1 MLATRSLTEEQVR
14 AGMLVSLPP
23 ETSKGLGKVESDEVK
38 ILIQLAREASDTAGN
53 ALMACAQHLYSIKG
67 IVKKKGWT
75 ALCDS
80 GSLGM
85 GSKQAQMLAL
95 CHERLFLTGAVPASA
110 VANVSI
116 TTMYLMA
123 SSDDKKRSEMVAAL
137 VEAGGSGFT
146 EKEARA
152 IKNKGKAKKAIKPSE
167 VFNKKRLQE
176 KLEGMSIEEL
186 QEEVIITT
194 KQNQAMRMSFGGY
207 LRRIE
212 QLTRALKDADIAVP
226 KSTDMTDEIAESVKP
241 GIRQALESLEK

>member
-1 MLATRSLTEEQVR
+1 MLATRNLTEEQVR

-123 SSDDKKRSEMVAAL
+123 SSDDKKRGEMVAAL

-152 IKNKGKAKKAIKPSE
+152 IKNKGKAKKASSAPVSDWIKSLPSDFQGK
-167 VFNKKRLQE
+167 VTTINNKASQVEALKARVEELEAENSKLKARLQ
-176 KLEGMSIEEL
+176 
-186 QEEVIITT
+186 
-194 KQNQAMRMSFGGY
+194 A
-207 LRRIE
+207 
-212 QLTRALKDADIAVP
+212 A
-226 KSTDMTDEIAESVKP
+226 
-241 GIRQALESLEK
+241 

>member
-53 ALMACAQHLYSIKG
+53 ALMACAAHLYSIKG

-80 GSLGM
+80 GTLGM

-123 SSDDKKRSEMVAAL
+123 SADDKKRGEMVAAL

-152 IKNKGKAKKAIKPSE
+152 IKNKGKTGKNTKKFIQKT
-167 VFNKKRLQE
+167 Q
-176 KLEGMSIEEL
+176 
-186 QEEVIITT
+186 
-194 KQNQAMRMSFGGY
+194 
-207 LRRIE
+207 
-212 QLTRALKDADIAVP
+212 
-226 KSTDMTDEIAESVKP
+226 
-241 GIRQALESLEK
+241 

>member
-123 SSDDKKRSEMVAAL
+123 SADDKKRGEMVAAL

-152 IKNKGKAKKAIKPSE
+152 IKNKGKAKKASLTVVSDWVKDLPSDFQSK
-167 VFNKKRLQE
+167 VTAINNKASQVESLKAR
-176 KLEGMSIEEL
+176 IEEL
-186 QEEVIITT
+186 EAENTNL
-194 KQNQAMRMSFGGY
+194 KA
-207 LRRIE
+207 
-212 QLTRALKDADIAVP
+212 QLQKA
-226 KSTDMTDEIAESVKP
+226 
-241 GIRQALESLEK
+241 

>member
-38 ILIQLAREASDTAGN
+38 ILIQIAREASDTAGN

-123 SSDDKKRSEMVAAL
+123 SADDKKRGEMVAAL

-152 IKNKGKAKKAIKPSE
+152 IKNKGKAKKASLAAVSDWVKDLPSDFQSK
-167 VFNKKRLQE
+167 VTAINNKASQVESLKAR
-176 KLEGMSIEEL
+176 IEEL
-186 QEEVIITT
+186 EAENTNL
-194 KQNQAMRMSFGGY
+194 KA
-207 LRRIE
+207 
-212 QLTRALKDADIAVP
+212 QLQKA
-226 KSTDMTDEIAESVKP
+226 
-241 GIRQALESLEK
+241 

>member
-123 SSDDKKRSEMVAAL
+123 SADDKKRGEMVAAL

-152 IKNKGKAKKAIKPSE
+152 IKNKGKAKKASLAVVSDWVKDLPSDFQSK
-167 VFNKKRLQE
+167 VTAINNKASQVESLKAR
-176 KLEGMSIEEL
+176 IEEL
-186 QEEVIITT
+186 EAENTNL
-194 KQNQAMRMSFGGY
+194 KA
-207 LRRIE
+207 
-212 QLTRALKDADIAVP
+212 QLQKA
-226 KSTDMTDEIAESVKP
+226 
-241 GIRQALESLEK
+241 

>member
-1 MLATRSLTEEQVR
+1 MLATRNLTEEQVR

-53 ALMACAQHLYSIKG
+53 ALMACAAHLYSIKG

-80 GSLGM
+80 GTLGM

-95 CHERLFLTGAVPASA
+95 CHERLFLTGAVPPSA

-123 SSDDKKRSEMVAAL
+123 SADDKKRGEMVAAL

-152 IKNKGKAKKAIKPSE
+152 IKNKGKTKKISPIVVSDWVKDLPSDFQSKVTAIN
-167 VFNKKRLQE
+167 NKASQVESLKAR
-176 KLEGMSIEEL
+176 IEEL
-186 QEEVIITT
+186 EAENS
-194 KQNQAMRMSFGGY
+194 KLKA
-207 LRRIE
+207 
-212 QLTRALKDADIAVP
+212 QLQKA
-226 KSTDMTDEIAESVKP
+226 
-241 GIRQALESLEK
+241 

>member
-23 ETSKGLGKVESDEVK
+23 ETSKGLGKIESDEVK

-53 ALMACAQHLYSIKG
+53 ALMACAAYLYSIKG

-80 GSLGM
+80 GTLGM

-123 SSDDKKRSEMVAAL
+123 SAEDKKRGEMVAAL

-146 EKEARA
+146 EKDARA
-152 IKNKGKAKKAIKPSE
+152 IKNKGKAKKASSTVASDWIKALPSDFQSKVTTINNKASQVE
-167 VFNKKRLQE
+167 VLK
-176 KLEGMSIEEL
+176 
-186 QEEVIITT
+186 
-194 KQNQAMRMSFGGY
+194 A
-207 LRRIE
+207 RIE
-212 QLTRALKDADIAVP
+212 DLEAENYQLKAQLAKA
-226 KSTDMTDEIAESVKP
+226 
-241 GIRQALESLEK
+241 